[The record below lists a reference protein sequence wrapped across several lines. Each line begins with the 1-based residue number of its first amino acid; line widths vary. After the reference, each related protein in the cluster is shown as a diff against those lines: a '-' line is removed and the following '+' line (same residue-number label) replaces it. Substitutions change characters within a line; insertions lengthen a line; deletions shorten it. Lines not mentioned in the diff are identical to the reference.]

1 MKVERLTLPIE
12 PRSLSGCLDLAVQF
26 NRAWFRPLAGLLGEV
41 AVPALAL
48 TVGLS
53 LVTDRGLLYGLL
65 VYFVLSPLLG
75 SLIVA
80 GAGQHVFGDPFEVGR
95 ALRLFGSHAW
105 RLSFHLLVSR
115 VVIGLGSLLVVVGL
129 LLVPRYGFLPEVV
142 LLERLR
148 GPRLRQRL
156 SELRR
161 GVASSLEWSVVVIG
175 GFQLV
180 LTIATFVLVDLA
192 CGYLLGL
199 PILIN
204 RDPGV
209 TRVGDVLDRLLWDPL
224 PVTVLCGLLWASY
237 PLARL
242 AWFFG
247 YLDQR
252 IRNECWDVEL
262 EFRREAR
269 RIAGRTDR

>member
-26 NRAWFRPLAGLLGEV
+26 NRTWFRPLAGLLGVV
-41 AVPALAL
+41 AIPALAI
-48 TVGLS
+48 TAGLC
-53 LVTDRGLLYGLL
+53 LATDRGLLYGLL
-65 VYFVLSPLLG
+65 VYFVLSPVLG
-75 SLIVA
+75 SLLVA

-95 ALRLFGSHAW
+95 ALRLFGANAG
-105 RLSFHLLVSR
+105 RLLWHLLVSR
-115 VVIGLGSLLVVVGL
+115 VVIALGTLAVVVGL

-142 LLERLR
+142 LLERIR

-161 GVASSLEWSVVVIG
+161 GVASSLEWSVIVIG
-175 GFQLV
+175 VFQLV
-180 LTIATFVLVDLA
+180 LTISTFVLADLA
-192 CGYLLGL
+192 CGYLLGFPL
-199 PILIN
+199 LIN

-209 TRVGDVLDRLLWDPL
+209 TGVLDTLDRLLWDPL
-224 PVTVLCGLLWASY
+224 PVTVLCGLLWATY

-262 EFRREAR
+262 DFRREAR
-269 RIAGRTDR
+269 GLGR